1 MDLAHVGA
9 LVSKEDLPLVFLAEN
24 GDAAILFEMLVYEFG
39 AEYLFHSPFQ
49 ERFQIILGF
58 LSETLCVSNSSV
70 VLKFHEGV
78 GVGVLRQY

>member
-1 MDLAHVGA
+1 VDLAHVGA

-24 GDAAILFEMLVYEFG
+24 GDAAILFEMLAYKFG
-39 AEYLFHSPFQ
+39 AEYLFHSPFK
-49 ERFQIILGF
+49 ERFQLILGF
-58 LSETLCVSNSSV
+58 LSEILCVSNASV